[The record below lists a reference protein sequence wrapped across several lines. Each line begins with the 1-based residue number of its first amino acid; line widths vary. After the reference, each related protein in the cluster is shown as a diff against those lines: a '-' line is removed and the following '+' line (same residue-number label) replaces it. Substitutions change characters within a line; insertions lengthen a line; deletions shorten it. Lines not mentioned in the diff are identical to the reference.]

1 MAKGFKTGGRKKGTP
16 NKVTASVR
24 ETFQEAFVALQNDDH
39 ANLLTWARGQPT
51 EFYKLASKLI
61 PIATEVTGKD
71 GEPIVFSDTD
81 AAAKLAAILNAAKAR
96 KGSDEPK

>member
-24 ETFQEAFVALQNDDH
+24 ETFQVAFESLQTDDH
-39 ANLLTWARGQPT
+39 ANLLTWARSQPT
-51 EFYKLASKLI
+51 EFYKLAAKLI

-71 GEPIVFSDTD
+71 GEPLMALDDNQT
-81 AAAKLAAILNAAKAR
+81 AAKLAAILAAAKSR
-96 KGSDEPK
+96 KDETG